1 MVRAIRNIE
10 MAIGDGVKTP
20 SKSELDTRKIARRSL
35 VASKDIGPQEQLTTE
50 NIAIKR
56 PGIGIQ
62 PEFREMIVG
71 MRAKRHIKADV
82 IIEWKE
88 LEFSDENDR

>member
-1 MVRAIRNIE
+1 MTFLIIKKEPGITISNPMVLIE
-10 MAIGDGVKTP
+10 
-20 SKSELDTRKIARRSL
+20 RIARRSL
-35 VASKDIGPQEQLTTE
+35 VASKDIGAQEQLTTE

-71 MRAKRHIKADV
+71 MRAKRHIKADA